1 MLSIRRISAA
11 LALAAMT
18 ILATISPAIVTA
30 HDKGNRGD
38 AGSGAFKF
46 TPLAASAA
54 CTPGGNPA
62 QPFVLPPG
70 FTQTIIA
77 SEPQFPDLPDMNT
90 LNETGPHAGRYLYR
104 PHEVSSNGAVTVT
117 DLKTGQTSM
126 LAQRADWER
135 LDGIVWTPWG
145 TILTAEETNKS
156 KLPDPQVPQA
166 TAGLVYEIDP
176 ATGAATVRPAIG
188 ARAHEGLRF
197 DTRGNLYGISESN
210 PGYIYKF
217 TPDRRGDLSSGQLY
231 ALKIT
236 KADGDRTGEAVW
248 LPLDRAAVQVNSND
262 AAAAAGA
269 TSYSRPEDVE
279 IATST
284 GNNRGGVNVMY
295 VAVTGENRVIAVDL
309 GNDGKGDGDSANDKN
324 DANDDQDDQSGD
336 DAKGNGLYVYNYV
349 VAGVN
354 APTDFQMPDNL
365 ALDKQ
370 GNLFIAEDPGGKSPT
385 KTQGDDIWVAMP
397 GDGGHGMA
405 ENTVRFATLTDCDA
419 EPTGIYFDLGGKTL
433 YVNVQHR
440 GGDGRDLAVAI
451 APAGK

>member
-1 MLSIRRISAA
+1 MLSIRRISVS

-18 ILATISPAIVTA
+18 LVATVSPAIVTA
-30 HDKGNRGD
+30 HDKGDRGD
-38 AGSGAFKF
+38 AGSGKFKF

-54 CTPGGNPA
+54 CTPGGSPT
-62 QPFVLPPG
+62 QPFVLPAG

-90 LNETGPHAGRYLYR
+90 VNETGPHAGRYLYR
-104 PHEVSSNGAVTVT
+104 THEVSSNGAVTVT

-145 TILTAEETNKS
+145 TILTAEETSKS
-156 KLPDPQVPQA
+156 KLPDPQVPQS

-188 ARAHEGLRF
+188 SRAHEGLRF

-231 ALKIT
+231 ALKIVEP
-236 KADGDRTGEAVW
+236 DGDRTGEAVW

-295 VAVTGENRVIAVDL
+295 VAITGENRVIAVDL
-309 GNDGKGDGDSANDKN
+309 GNGNDDNGDSDDQHDGDAE
-324 DANDDQDDQSGD
+324 GD
-336 DAKGNGLYVYNYV
+336 DVYVYNYV

-354 APTDFQMPDNL
+354 APADFEMPDNL

-370 GNLFIAEDPGGKSPT
+370 GRLFISEDPGGKSPAKT
-385 KTQGDDIWVAMP
+385 KGDDIWVAMP
-397 GDGGHGMA
+397 GNDGHGLA
-405 ENTVRFATLTDCDA
+405 QNTVRFATLTDCDA
-419 EPTGIYFDLGGKTL
+419 EPTGIYFDLSGETL

-451 APAGK
+451 TPSDK